1 MLPIHVPGG
10 SWGAAAIACCVAIGD
25 GVGDCVGIGETITGA
40 AGPTGPGAT
49 LGSGA
54 VGTATTPGG
63 SVRWEPGVGV
73 AGIAT
78 TPGGSAGLS
87 PGAAKG
93 VLGTAGG
100 GAGGADRTVVAT
112 KVAIVRRIRFVF
124 IFLPIMS

>member
-10 SWGAAAIACCVAIGD
+10 SCGAAAIAGCVVAAD
-25 GVGDCVGIGETITGA
+25 GVGACVGAGVTITGA
-40 AGPTGPGAT
+40 AGPAGPGVT
-49 LGSGA
+49 LDAGA
-54 VGTATTPGG
+54 AGTATTPGG
-63 SVRWEPGVGV
+63 SVRWEPGVGA

-78 TPGGSAGLS
+78 TPGGSVGWAL
-87 PGAAKG
+87 GAG

-112 KVAIVRRIRFVF
+112 KVATVRRIRFVF